1 MNKNVT
7 IGLIVVLVVVIA
19 GVLWLNGSVNERAVQ
34 TNTQIKSTGAV
45 EMSDMNPS
53 FDYWGKNFPEHLDM
67 HVAAEKDPTFA
78 TEYGGSLAYSKLIRY
93 PQLKILWAGY
103 PFSIDANEERG
114 HFWIQVDQMDTA
126 RNNKDFLN
134 SNGFGAFGGQPA
146 ACMTCHSGWTKW
158 LIDNAAGGD
167 FAVFSSTKYW
177 TMIKNVPVL
186 NADGSVGDPKNVV
199 DFSKPEFANL
209 TKEQIAQHSGPHGGK
224 RMGATCADCHNPVDM
239 QLRIVR
245 PSAINAL
252 VDRGYEKD
260 PVTGVKASREEMRS
274 IVCAQCHVEY
284 YFKPTGTKV
293 KVMGESIAK
302 DPSKKWFNGK
312 QKEYD
317 EFDSW
322 RDGNKPTEIEVAGQV
337 LAFPWAEWKKGQPF
351 RIEMFEDYYEKVRNI
366 FPQDWAHKV
375 TKAPMLKIQHPEY
388 ELFSGGVHAANGVT
402 CADCHMPYVRK
413 GSAKLTKHNITSPL
427 QDINAACKSCH
438 TQSEAYLKA
447 QILDIQ
453 KSVGFDLRS
462 AEYASVSLIVDIKN
476 VRTELGKKAEYQTDG
491 KADDKKISAALKE
504 VLELHRRAQ
513 MRGDFVGA
521 ENSTGFH
528 NPREASR
535 MLLQAVELARQGQI
549 KLAEIAAAN
558 GIKFTA
564 SNIGYEDL
572 QKDNQKLAADL
583 SGVPTGDIRYAK
595 EINKRDGA
603 GTHKAGERY
612 YEHDNINGAAPAHLS
627 DFDKNTRPYNYS
639 VMDKK

>member
-1 MNKNVT
+1 MNKNTTMV
-7 IGLIVVLVVVIA
+7 LIVVLVLVIA
-19 GVLWLNGSVNERAVQ
+19 GVFWLNSDVSGKKAANPGQPIVS
-34 TNTQIKSTGAV
+34 KGLV
-45 EMSDMNPS
+45 EMSDKNPS
-53 FDYWGKNFPEHLDM
+53 FEQWGKNFPEYLDM
-67 HVAAEKDPTFA
+67 HTAAEKNPPVA

-177 TMIKNVPVL
+177 TMIKNVPML
-186 NADGSVGDPKNVV
+186 GDDGSVGESLDYTKV
-199 DFSKPEFANL
+199 SL
-209 TKEQIAQHSGPHGGK
+209 TPEQIEKHSGPHGGK
-224 RMGATCADCHNPVDM
+224 RMGTTCADCHNPNDM
-239 QLRIVR
+239 QLRITR
-245 PSAINAL
+245 PSAINAF

-260 PVTGVKASREEMRS
+260 AVTGIKASREEMRS
-274 IVCAQCHVEY
+274 MVCAQCHVEY
-284 YFKPTGTKV
+284 YFKPTGSKV
-293 KVMGESIAK
+293 KVMGESIAS
-302 DPSKKWFNGK
+302 DTSKKWFNGT
-312 QKEYD
+312 QKTYD

-351 RIEMFEDYYEKVRNI
+351 RIEMFEDYYNKVRDI
-366 FPQDWAHKV
+366 FPQDWGHKV

-413 GSAKLTKHNITSPL
+413 GTAKVTQHNITSPL

-438 TQSEAYLKA
+438 TQSEAYLKG

-491 KADDKKISAALKE
+491 KADDKKITAALKE

-535 MLLQAVELARQGQI
+535 MLLQAVELARQGQT

-558 GIKFTA
+558 GIAFTA
-564 SNIGYEDL
+564 SNIGFEDL

-583 SGVPTGDIRYAK
+583 SGVPAGDIRYAK

-612 YEHDNINGAAPAHLS
+612 YEHDNINGAAPANLM